1 MTGMDATGQVG
12 NTDQVNAQ
20 NTATREESSSRQII
34 RNRKPKNK
42 PSSKQNY
49 GAIREGETASAKL
62 NDCGAYNHRQ
72 TMLTNAHFLITAF
85 QNRKEEEM
93 WKEGRRS

>member
-12 NTDQVNAQ
+12 NTDQVNAH
-20 NTATREESSSRQII
+20 NTAPREENASRQII

-42 PSSKQNY
+42 HSSKRKY

-62 NDCGAYNHRQ
+62 YDRGAYNLRQ

-85 QNRKEEEM
+85 QNRKEKEM